1 MYIYMVGRAGSIPFL
16 LYSILL
22 ALNSL
27 PKINSLNKQTW
38 IFNSALDQTKLSK
51 VPMEI
56 GHGHLCFE
64 IVNTVPYRKKLNTCV
79 NFILYLSQNRSQIV
93 QSYIKEISRQWSS
106 AFMQILKMGKS
117 RIYLFRFS
125 TNLSTLMQA
134 VTHKR

>member
-1 MYIYMVGRAGSIPFL
+1 MTNRAKIEMPDLQQNPCNRNLIKNVNKITSANHVYIYMVGRAGSIPFP

-27 PKINSLNKQTW
+27 LKINSLNEQTW

-79 NFILYLSQNRSQIV
+79 NFILYLS
-93 QSYIKEISRQWSS
+93 
-106 AFMQILKMGKS
+106 
-117 RIYLFRFS
+117 
-125 TNLSTLMQA
+125 
-134 VTHKR
+134 

>member
-1 MYIYMVGRAGSIPFL
+1 MVGRAGSIPFP

-64 IVNTVPYRKKLNTCV
+64 IGYSPLQKEVKYMRKFH
-79 NFILYLSQNRSQIV
+79 FISFVEPIPDRSELYQGDL
-93 QSYIKEISRQWSS
+93 
-106 AFMQILKMGKS
+106 
-117 RIYLFRFS
+117 
-125 TNLSTLMQA
+125 QA
-134 VTHKR
+134 VE